1 MARGDITKGY
11 ATYVRLVILLL
22 MKLSLM
28 NYHGNDIGIQ
38 SSEKN
43 CRGKQRVMMITKI
56 TVQPTLNRVESKNE
70 TQTLLKVEIT
80 SQYFN

>member
-1 MARGDITKGY
+1 MARGEITKGY
-11 ATYVRLVILLL
+11 ATYARLVILLL

-28 NYHGNDIGIQ
+28 NYRGNDIGIQ

-56 TVQPTLNRVESKNE
+56 TV
-70 TQTLLKVEIT
+70 
-80 SQYFN
+80 

>member
-1 MARGDITKGY
+1 MARGEITKGY

-22 MKLSLM
+22 MKLSPM

-43 CRGKQRVMMITKI
+43 CRGKQRVMMITNI
-56 TVQPTLNRVESKNE
+56 TV
-70 TQTLLKVEIT
+70 
-80 SQYFN
+80 

>member
-1 MARGDITKGY
+1 MHRIVCAYKNCSKGAVTTRGEITKGY

-22 MKLSLM
+22 MKLSPM

-43 CRGKQRVMMITKI
+43 CRGKQRIMMIIKI
-56 TVQPTLNRVESKNE
+56 TV
-70 TQTLLKVEIT
+70 
-80 SQYFN
+80 

>member
-11 ATYVRLVILLL
+11 ATYERLVILLL

-28 NYHGNDIGIQ
+28 NYLGNDIGIQ

-43 CRGKQRVMMITKI
+43 CRGKQRIMMITKI
-56 TVQPTLNRVESKNE
+56 TV
-70 TQTLLKVEIT
+70 
-80 SQYFN
+80 

>member
-11 ATYVRLVILLL
+11 ATYARLVILLL

-28 NYHGNDIGIQ
+28 NYLGNDIGIQ

-43 CRGKQRVMMITKI
+43 CRGKQRIMMIAKI
-56 TVQPTLNRVESKNE
+56 IV
-70 TQTLLKVEIT
+70 
-80 SQYFN
+80 

>member
-1 MARGDITKGY
+1 MHRKVCVYKNCSKVAALARGEITKGY

-22 MKLSLM
+22 MKLSPM

-43 CRGKQRVMMITKI
+43 CRGKQRVMMFTKI
-56 TVQPTLNRVESKNE
+56 TV
-70 TQTLLKVEIT
+70 
-80 SQYFN
+80 

>member
-1 MARGDITKGY
+1 MHRIVCVYKNCSKGAALARGDITKGY

-43 CRGKQRVMMITKI
+43 CRGKQRIMMIAKI
-56 TVQPTLNRVESKNE
+56 AV
-70 TQTLLKVEIT
+70 
-80 SQYFN
+80 

>member
-1 MARGDITKGY
+1 MARGEITKGY

-43 CRGKQRVMMITKI
+43 CRGKQRIMMITKI
-56 TVQPTLNRVESKNE
+56 AV
-70 TQTLLKVEIT
+70 
-80 SQYFN
+80 

>member
-1 MARGDITKGY
+1 MHRIVCVYKNWSNGAAVARGDITKGY
-11 ATYVRLVILLL
+11 ATYARLVILLL

-43 CRGKQRVMMITKI
+43 CRVKQRIRMITKI
-56 TVQPTLNRVESKNE
+56 TV
-70 TQTLLKVEIT
+70 
-80 SQYFN
+80 

>member
-1 MARGDITKGY
+1 MARGEITKGY

-22 MKLSLM
+22 MKLSPM
-28 NYHGNDIGIQ
+28 NYHGNDIDIQ

-43 CRGKQRVMMITKI
+43 CRGKQRIMMITKI
-56 TVQPTLNRVESKNE
+56 TVYLTLNRVESKNE

-80 SQYFN
+80 SQCFN

>member
-1 MARGDITKGY
+1 MHKIVCVYKNCSKGAALARGDITKWY

-43 CRGKQRVMMITKI
+43 CRGKQRIMMIAKI
-56 TVQPTLNRVESKNE
+56 AV
-70 TQTLLKVEIT
+70 
-80 SQYFN
+80 

>member
-1 MARGDITKGY
+1 MARDEITKGY

-22 MKLSLM
+22 MKLLPM

-43 CRGKQRVMMITKI
+43 CRGKQRIMMITKI
-56 TVQPTLNRVESKNE
+56 TV
-70 TQTLLKVEIT
+70 
-80 SQYFN
+80 

>member
-1 MARGDITKGY
+1 MARDEITKGY

-43 CRGKQRVMMITKI
+43 CRGKQRIMMITKI
-56 TVQPTLNRVESKNE
+56 TV
-70 TQTLLKVEIT
+70 
-80 SQYFN
+80 

>member
-1 MARGDITKGY
+1 MARGEITKGY

-28 NYHGNDIGIQ
+28 NYHGNDVGIQ

-43 CRGKQRVMMITKI
+43 CRGKQRIMMIANI
-56 TVQPTLNRVESKNE
+56 TV
-70 TQTLLKVEIT
+70 
-80 SQYFN
+80 

>member
-1 MARGDITKGY
+1 MHRIVCAYKKCSKGAALARGDITKGY
-11 ATYVRLVILLL
+11 AIYVRLVILLL

-43 CRGKQRVMMITKI
+43 CRGKQRTMVITNI
-56 TVQPTLNRVESKNE
+56 AV
-70 TQTLLKVEIT
+70 
-80 SQYFN
+80 